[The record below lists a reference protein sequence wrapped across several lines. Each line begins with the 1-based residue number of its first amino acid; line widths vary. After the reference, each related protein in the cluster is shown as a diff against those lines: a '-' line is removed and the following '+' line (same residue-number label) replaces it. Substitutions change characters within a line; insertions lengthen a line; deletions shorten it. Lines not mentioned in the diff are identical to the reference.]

1 MIPLSLKDNAQEPN
15 AAMQANSSSKAMGT
29 LRFRCNVC
37 GTVNSSLVSE
47 LGRETP
53 SCSSCKS
60 TVRMRAMIHALS
72 LALFGKSIALPDF
85 PIDKGIHG
93 MGMSDWNGYA
103 VPLGAK
109 LAYTNTFY
117 HKEPRLDILS
127 VAPRDVRTLDF
138 LLSSDVFEHV
148 APPVSRAFDNARSL
162 IKPGGVLILSVPYA
176 LEGPTIEHF
185 PNLNEYSIESRSGE
199 RVLVNRTKEGS
210 REEFRNLVFH
220 GGEGD
225 TLEMRLF
232 SKPDL
237 TANLVRAGFQSV
249 QIVSDPCFE
258 HGIVFNHPWSLP
270 VIAR

>member
-1 MIPLSLKDNAQEPN
+1 
-15 AAMQANSSSKAMGT
+15 MQVNGSGEAVGS
-29 LRFRCNVC
+29 LRFRCNIC
-37 GTVNSSLVSE
+37 GATNSFLASE
-47 LGRETP
+47 LGRETA
-53 SCSSCKS
+53 SCSACQS

-72 LALFGKSIALPDF
+72 VALFGKSIALPDF
-85 PIDKGIHG
+85 PMDKEIRGI
-93 MGMSDWNGYA
+93 GMSDWDGYA
-103 VPLGAK
+103 LPLSRK

-117 HKEPRLDILS
+117 HKEPRLDILN
-127 VAPRDVRTLDF
+127 VAPRDVGTLDF
-138 LLSSDVFEHV
+138 LLSSDVLEHV
-148 APPVSRAFDNARSL
+148 APPVSRAFDNARAL

-185 PNLNEYSIESRSGE
+185 PDLNEYSIEIRSGE

-210 REEFRNLVFH
+210 LEEYRNLVFH

-237 TANLVRAGFQSV
+237 ISNLERAGFQSV

-258 HGIVFNHPWSLP
+258 HGIVFMHPWSLP